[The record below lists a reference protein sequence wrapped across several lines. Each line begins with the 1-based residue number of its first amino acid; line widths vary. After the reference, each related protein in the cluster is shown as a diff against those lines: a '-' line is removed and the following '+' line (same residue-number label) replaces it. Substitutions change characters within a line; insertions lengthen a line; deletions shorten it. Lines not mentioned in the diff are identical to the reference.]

1 MKPKKIY
8 VASSWRNLHQPL
20 VVQALRELGHD
31 VYDFRRPPGGSAF
44 SWKEVDGGWQGWTT
58 EQYRE
63 ALRHPIAR
71 AGFASDMKALRE
83 CDACVLVMPCGRSAN
98 WELGFAMGEG
108 KPGFVVQLEP
118 AEPELMYSGATI
130 LASVAELRD
139 VFELS
144 GRTVAARSSST

>member
-1 MKPKKIY
+1 MNPKKIY

-31 VYDFRRPPGGSAF
+31 VYDFRHPPGGTGF
-44 SWKEVDGGWQGWTT
+44 SWKDVDGGWQSWST

-63 ALRHPIAR
+63 ALRHPVAR

-83 CDACVLVMPCGRSAN
+83 CDVCVLVMPCGRSAN

-108 KPGFVVQLEP
+108 KQGFVVQLEP
-118 AEPELMYSGATI
+118 AEPELMYSEATI

-139 VFELS
+139 YFEI
-144 GRTVAARSSST
+144 GRIAEPAR

>member
-1 MKPKKIY
+1 VNAKKIY

-31 VYDFRRPPGGSAF
+31 VYDFRHPPGGAGF
-44 SWKEVDGGWQGWTT
+44 GWEQVNGDWRSWST

-63 ALRHPIAR
+63 ALKHPVAR
-71 AGFASDMKALRE
+71 AGFASDMKTLRE
-83 CDACVLVMPCGRSAN
+83 CDAYVLVMPCGRSAN

-118 AEPELMYSGATI
+118 AEPELMYSEATI

-139 VFELS
+139 VFEIS
-144 GRTVAARSSST
+144 GRAAMVRSSSI